1 MRRVSVVGGSCSGK
15 TTFGRSLAEILGVPF
30 VELDA
35 LNWQA
40 NWTMTEVGAFQ
51 DEIRRATA
59 GDGWVVD
66 GNYGGRGA
74 RDIVWPRADTV
85 VWLDVPLLTTLRR
98 MWTRTN
104 ERIRRK
110 QALWGGNQETIRGTF
125 FSRDSLFV
133 WALTTHRRRRRILE
147 QAMRRPD
154 NAHLT
159 FHRLRSPRDAE
170 RWLDAQRA
178 ASSAR
183 IHP

>member
-40 NWTMTEVGAFQ
+40 NWTMTEAGVFQ
-51 DEIRRATA
+51 EAVRGATA
-59 GDGWVVD
+59 GDAWVVD

-85 VWLDVPLLTTLRR
+85 VWLDLPLTLTLRR
-98 MWTRTN
+98 MWSRTN
-104 ERIRRK
+104 GRISRQEK
-110 QALWGGNQETIRGTF
+110 LWGGNQETIRNTF
-125 FSRDSLFV
+125 LSRDSLFL
-133 WALTTHRRRRRILE
+133 WAITTHRR
-147 QAMRRPD
+147 MRRGYETLMRRGEF
-154 NAHLT
+154 AHID
-159 FHRLRSPRDAE
+159 FHRLRSPREIAT
-170 RWLDAQRA
+170 WLDAQRP